1 MTYIA
6 TEPDWSKLPFDYQF
20 VEDGKQKFHHV
31 CSYGYFYARDE
42 QFRKLY
48 AQVHG
53 VTRMP
58 PERAW
63 GLYQL
68 AKTVFNVQGDVIEV
82 GVFRGGTAKFLTLLI
97 PRMNLLTSSSR
108 YFYFYDT
115 WEGVP
120 IVDDSLDNP
129 VLLNQFENTSLEE
142 TMEYVGKADN
152 RHFIKG
158 IFPYEGIVARKFAFA
173 HIDVDTYVT
182 VKAALEK
189 IYPLTQPGGVIVIDD
204 YDLIYAG
211 VKVAVDE
218 FFEDKSESPITMIVG
233 QAFIIKR

>member
-1 MTYIA
+1 MTYVA
-6 TEPDWSKLPFDYQF
+6 TEPDWNKLSSDYQF
-20 VEDGKQKFHHV
+20 IEDGKQKSHHV
-31 CSYGYFYARDE
+31 RSYGYFYERDE
-42 QFRKLY
+42 QFREAY

-68 AKTVFNVQGDVIEV
+68 AKMTPLAFGGDIIEV
-82 GVFRGGTAKFLTLLI
+82 GVFRGGTAKFLTLLF
-97 PRMNLLTSSSR
+97 PHRK
-108 YFYFYDT
+108 FYFYDT
-115 WEGVP
+115 WNGIPV
-120 IVDDSLDNP
+120 VDDRHDDS
-129 VLLNQFENTSLEE
+129 VLLGQFGNATLGE
-142 TMEYVGKADN
+142 TKEFVGDSTN
-152 RHFIKG
+152 HVFIKG
-158 IFPYEGIVARKFAFA
+158 IFPYDGFVVRKFAFA

-182 VKAALEK
+182 VKAALKK

-218 FFEDKSESPITMIVG
+218 FFEDKPESPITMIVG
-233 QAFIIKR
+233 QAFIVKR